1 MAEYVITVNDPRS
14 AKSYVASTG
23 GYTFDKDAAKV
34 YPTSEKAYADF
45 YILCNANTSV
55 AKYGQVEEA

>member
-1 MAEYVITVNDPRS
+1 MTEYIISVNEPWS
-14 AKSYVASTG
+14 AKYCVASNG

-34 YPTSEKAYADF
+34 YPTSEKAYAEF

>member
-1 MAEYVITVNDPRS
+1 MGYVISVSEPWS
-14 AKSYVASTG
+14 AKAYFAAKG
-23 GYTFDKDAAKV
+23 GYTADKSSAKV
-34 YPTSEKAYADF
+34 FKTSEKAYAEF